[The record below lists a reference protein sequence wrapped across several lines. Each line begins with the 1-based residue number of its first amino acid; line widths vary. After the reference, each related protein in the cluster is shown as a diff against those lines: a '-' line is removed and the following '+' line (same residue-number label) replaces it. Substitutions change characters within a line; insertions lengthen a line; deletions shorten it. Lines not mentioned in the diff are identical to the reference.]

1 MFSLKKNINN
11 ELKWIFLFR
20 VFFAIVL
27 IISTLIFCLTRNIP
41 LLTQPFASL
50 YIVSILILLTS
61 LIYFILLNKG
71 LHNVNLIYLWAVIE
85 TIFVTSIIYITGSF
99 ESIFIFL
106 YLIVIMCSTISLFYK
121 GGLIVATV
129 ASLQYCTLVG
139 LDYFGILNV
148 FTNTLHMTSIYSDTY
163 IIFKIVIVVVAC
175 YAIAILSGIL
185 ALNAKNTSHDL
196 KVTQGHLKRVERMG
210 AVDEMIS
217 GITHEIKNPLA
228 SLSGSIQLLKEN
240 AEPGSS
246 DYRLMQIVLRETQRL
261 QSIVNNFRLFIKP
274 ATTDA
279 TVTKLDVAIEEIVE
293 LFLHAPEYNDNI
305 NVITKVDKNISVA
318 IDPIHF
324 KQIMWNLLMNAAQAM
339 DNLGEIRI
347 TLNQPSKD
355 RVYFNIIDTGCGIEE
370 ENKLSVFDPF
380 FTTKEEGTGLGL
392 SIVHKLVD
400 LYSGIIDFESIPEKG
415 TTFTI
420 IFKGHIEAS

>member
-1 MFSLKKNINN
+1 MKKNINN

-20 VFFAIVL
+20 ALFAIVL
-27 IISTLIFCLTRNIP
+27 VFSTLLFCIGKNIP
-41 LLTQPFASL
+41 LLTQPFISL
-50 YIVSILILLTS
+50 YVVSILILITS

-71 LHNVNLIYLWAVIE
+71 EHNLNLIYLWAVIE
-85 TIFVTSIIYITGSF
+85 TFFVTSIIYITGSF
-99 ESIFIFL
+99 ESIFTFL

-121 GGLIVATV
+121 GGLIVATI

-139 LDYFGILNV
+139 LDYYGIVNV
-148 FTNTLHMTSIYSDTY
+148 FTQTLHLTSIYSDNY
-163 IIFKIVIVVVAC
+163 IILKIVIVVVAC

-185 ALNAKNTSHDL
+185 SLNAKNTKHDL

-210 AVDEMIS
+210 AVHEMLS

-240 AEPGSS
+240 AKPGSS

-274 ATTDA
+274 GTTGATLTR
-279 TVTKLDVAIEEIVE
+279 LDIAIIEIVE
-293 LFLHAPEYNDNI
+293 LFLNAPEYNDNI
-305 NVITKVDKNISVA
+305 KVVTKVDDNILVE

-339 DNLGEIRI
+339 DNTGEIRI

-355 RVYFNIIDTGCGIEE
+355 RVYLNIIDTGCGIKE
-370 ENKLSVFDPF
+370 ENMVSVFDPF

-400 LYSGIIDFESIPEKG
+400 LYHGTIDFESLSGSG
-415 TTFTI
+415 TAFTV
-420 IFKGHIEAS
+420 IFKGCAEDS